1 MPACCGRRMIGIF
14 ALPAFIGRG
23 SKAPA
28 VMSNFQFEDCF
39 TTGSP
44 TMWWEARSLAC
55 ALIVVGDGEILDH
68 LPDAL
73 PEVRTEACRIIEER
87 GAAIV
92 EAHAINAESAFG
104 VVPQWVPGAQVE
116 RMLSAL
122 QTEHARRRLAESRT
136 TESTLAQP

>member
-1 MPACCGRRMIGIF
+1 MLACCGRPMTGVF

-28 VMSNFQFEDCF
+28 VMSNFQFEDSF

-44 TMWWEARSLAC
+44 TMWRQASLAC
-55 ALIVVGDGEILDH
+55 ALIVVGDGDILDH
-68 LPDAL
+68 VPDAL
-73 PEVRTEACRIIEER
+73 PEVRSEACRIIEER

-92 EAHAINAESAFG
+92 EAHTFNAESAFG

-122 QTEHARRRLAESRT
+122 HTEHAGRRPAESRT
-136 TESTLAQP
+136 TELASAKP